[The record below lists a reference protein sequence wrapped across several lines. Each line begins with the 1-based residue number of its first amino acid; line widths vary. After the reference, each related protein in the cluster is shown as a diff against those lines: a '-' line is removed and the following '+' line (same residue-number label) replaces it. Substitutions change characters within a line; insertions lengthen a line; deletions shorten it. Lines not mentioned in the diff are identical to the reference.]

1 MKISHITTSTSN
13 LKVFK
18 PIQYLYLTGHGV
30 GYQQLSE
37 ITLRVRI
44 VNSMTGRVDEIIPSV
59 NLGVL
64 SEISSMNEGFSVIPG
79 VFNDTFKM
87 NIMLHPTS
95 AIYLSNDKYLE
106 VDINGMEENGLQHI
120 HVYGIES
127 NVVDK
132 DFVCRYNKFYMSAG
146 ELQKTFAVGENE
158 NLIIPTSSFDEV
170 TLQYNNGS
178 SCTYTLDELGAL
190 MILKNDIVSVPRDNI
205 YYSVIAKDSNA
216 ENCCLSFGYRN
227 LFGLDVSE
235 VVDFTIKRSQSDSA
249 FEVIMIDT
257 IKE

>member
-1 MKISHITTSTSN
+1 M
-13 LKVFK
+13 FK

-30 GYQQLSE
+30 GYEQLSE

-44 VNSMTGRVDEIIPSV
+44 VNSLTGRVDEIIPSV

-79 VFNDTFKM
+79 VFNDKFKM

-106 VDINGMEENGLQHI
+106 VDINGVEEGGLQHI

-127 NVVDK
+127 SVVDK
-132 DFVCRYNKFYMSAG
+132 EFVCRYNKFYMSAG

-158 NLIIPTSSFDEV
+158 NLIIPTDSFDEV
-170 TLQYNNGS
+170 TLQFNNGS

-190 MILKNDIVSVPRDNI
+190 MILKNDIVSVPRDTI
-205 YYSVIAKDSNA
+205 YYTTIHNDSNA
-216 ENCCLSFGYRN
+216 ANCCLSFGYRN
-227 LFGLDVSE
+227 LFGLDVSD

-257 IKE
+257 LKD